1 MSGRSKHWEI
11 KTIFFAGII
20 LILILAYI
28 TSATATVEVAIG
40 VNVNDIYGSPIE
52 NLNLTIYNGNLTSY
66 CATGEN
72 GYCILNSN
80 NMICCD
86 PSCNFV
92 QDVGNFSINFTY
104 CGNVYNFNVSFNN
117 CSEGNKNLTLN
128 VSANCNIPETC
139 SIESDCADNR
149 VCYNGFCKDLTCNA
163 GYRAQNHNCELIVG
177 CKIGAK
183 ISAKV
188 GAKNTNYSNVIEIS
202 NCTRLNVSNS
212 IYFLTQDIAFSGDT
226 CINITSENVSLDC
239 RWNLIK
245 GNGSYGIFV
254 NAKNAFIENCI
265 VENWDTGIHLNLSN
279 NTAYCNLIE
288 NNSRG
293 ITSNAKNELYKNLG
307 TTSETIPHPF
317 LPLTAYSG
325 VTNTGIENW
334 RNGFNVS
341 AEYPVV
347 KTDFGTFK
355 AGLTG
360 SFLESELME
369 NKVFE
374 TYFSNG
380 TDKIDYD
387 KNVKQGE
394 KTKKNIS
401 FYGPS
406 VSFDLG
412 DWSFNAKA
420 LFSDYE
426 PLYSAGVSYKIIK

>member
-1 MSGRSKHWEI
+1 MARLTEYNFELCKEI
-11 KTIFFAGII
+11 CDQ
-20 LILILAYI
+20 LA
-28 TSATATVEVAIG
+28 
-40 VNVNDIYGSPIE
+40 DGSNIKR
-52 NLNLTIYNGNLTSY
+52 
-66 CATGEN
+66 
-72 GYCILNSN
+72 ILNSN

-128 VSANCNIPETC
+128 VSANCNIPGTC

-293 ITSNAKNELYKNLG
+293 ITSNAKNELYKNLVRNNTYG
-307 TTSETIPHPF
+307 VLGDF
-317 LPLTAYSG
+317 KNLTANEIIKNKYG
-325 VTNTGIENW
+325 VFGIENIALEDNVIC
-334 RNGFNVS
+334 RNEIDVNSTNFTYNS
-341 AEYPVV
+341 IP
-347 KTDFGTFK
+347 
-355 AGLTG
+355 
-360 SFLESELME
+360 ES
-369 NKVFE
+369 
-374 TYFSNG
+374 T
-380 TDKIDYD
+380 
-387 KNVKQGE
+387 
-394 KTKKNIS
+394 
-401 FYGPS
+401 
-406 VSFDLG
+406 
-412 DWSFNAKA
+412 
-420 LFSDYE
+420 
-426 PLYSAGVSYKIIK
+426 